1 MRVLNHD
8 TLERVEQYNI
18 EYQKEHGRTPSF
30 REIMR
35 ALNLG
40 SLATVQRYVKALQ
53 KAERLELTSGGNILP
68 LPQLE
73 GGARTVVPLIGE
85 IACGEP
91 IFAVENIEESYALP
105 KTLFGDGELF
115 MLRAKGNSMI
125 DVGINKGDLVV
136 LRKQNTAD
144 DGDIVVALIDNDAT
158 LKRIYHKDG
167 KIILHP
173 ENKKMKDIVLDSCDI
188 QGVLVSC
195 IKMY

>member
-18 EYQKEHGRTPSF
+18 EYQKEHGKTPSF
-30 REIMR
+30 REIMH

-158 LKRIYHKDG
+158 LKRIYRKDG

-173 ENKKMKDIVLDSCDI
+173 ENKKMKDIILDSCDI